1 MNTPFPFEPLLLF
14 GYMAVM
20 LLIGMVLRS
29 SVKFFQLYLIPSCF
43 IGGTIGLI
51 LTSTGILN
59 VSTDLLETFAY
70 HLFTISF
77 ISLGLTS
84 GVTKNADPAVKKS
97 IKGPLW
103 IGCVSGVVMSMQAI
117 VGALI
122 VFLFNATTGYKLNPL
137 FGFLAPLGFTQGPGQ
152 ALSVG
157 KVWEEFGFAHAAT
170 LGLSFAV
177 FGFAF
182 AFFVGVPLVSW
193 GIRKG
198 FSSEAPKSLSPE
210 VLKGIFRKDSPKE
223 TAGDLT
229 THSGNIDTLAF
240 HAALV
245 GLVYIVTYLL
255 MFVIGKFISE
265 DVAMT
270 LFGFFFFFGVIIA
283 LIIKFI
289 ITRIGLGYLLDSG
302 VQRRITGWS
311 IDFLIIATIMAIQ
324 VVIVW
329 EYIVPIIVISLASGI
344 LTTLVVVSL
353 GRRTWSYSLERTV
366 GVYGITTGTASIG
379 LLLLRI
385 ADPEFKTPV
394 ALELGVQVIFS
405 APFVFSYMMLM
416 HAPLW
421 WGWSVEMVVL
431 IYAGAMLFSFL
442 LLKLFNFLG
451 PRSF

>member
-1 MNTPFPFEPLLLF
+1 MNTPFPFEPVLLF

-20 LLIGMVLRS
+20 LLLGMVLRA

-51 LTSTGILN
+51 LTSTGVIN

-84 GVTKNADPAVKKS
+84 GASKNANAAVKRS
-97 IKGPLW
+97 VKGPLW

-122 VFLFNATTGYKLNPL
+122 VFLFNSIGYRLNPL

-157 KVWEEFGFAHAAT
+157 KVWEEFGFTNAAT

-182 AFFVGVPLVSW
+182 AFFVGVPLVNW

-198 FSSEAPKSLSPE
+198 FSSESPQSLSPE
-210 VLKGIFRKDSPKE
+210 ILKGLIRKDSPKE
-223 TAGDLT
+223 TAGELT

-245 GLVYIVTYLL
+245 GLVYIITYLL

-289 ITRIGLGYLLDSG
+289 INRIGLGYLLDSG
-302 VQRRITGWS
+302 VQRRITGWA

-329 EYIVPIIVISLASGI
+329 EYIVPIMVISLISGI

-353 GRRTWSYSLERTV
+353 GRRTWSHSLERTV
-366 GVYGITTGTASIG
+366 GVYGITTGTATIG

-405 APFVFSYMMLM
+405 APFVFGYMMLM

-421 WGWSVEMVVL
+421 WGWSVETVVL
-431 IYAGAMLFSFL
+431 IYVGAMLFSL
-442 LLKLFNFLG
+442 MLLKVFKFLG

>member
-1 MNTPFPFEPLLLF
+1 MNTPFPFEPVLLF

-20 LLIGMVLRS
+20 LLLGVVLRA

-51 LTSTGILN
+51 LISTGVIN

-84 GVTKNADPAVKKS
+84 GTSKNANAAVKRS
-97 IKGPLW
+97 VKGPLW

-122 VFLFNATTGYKLNPL
+122 VFLFNSIGYRLNPL

-157 KVWEEFGFAHAAT
+157 KVWEEFGFTNAAT

-182 AFFVGVPLVSW
+182 AFFVGVPLVNW

-198 FSSEAPKSLSPE
+198 FSSESPQSLSPE
-210 VLKGIFRKDSPKE
+210 ILKGLIRKDSPKE
-223 TAGDLT
+223 TAGELT

-245 GLVYIVTYLL
+245 GLVYIITYLL

-289 ITRIGLGYLLDSG
+289 INRIGLGYLLDSG
-302 VQRRITGWS
+302 VQRRITGWA

-329 EYIVPIIVISLASGI
+329 EYIVPIMVISLISGI

-353 GRRTWSYSLERTV
+353 GRRTWSHSLERTV
-366 GVYGITTGTASIG
+366 GVYGITTGTATIG

-405 APFVFSYMMLM
+405 APFVFGYMMLM

-421 WGWSVEMVVL
+421 WGWSVETVVL
-431 IYAGAMLFSFL
+431 IYVGAMLFSL
-442 LLKLFNFLG
+442 MLLKVFKFLG